1 MISGFSFA
9 FCDNVTK
16 YSFFL
21 NIAGSHS
28 TDSRVLASFL
38 NSILLCGK
46 IKTQT
51 IIASKKRIG
60 GNTMRK
66 FKAVMMRGGTSKGL
80 MFHKKDLPADQHE
93 WDEIFLKAMGNPD
106 PKQIDGLGGCVSSN
120 NKIVVVWPSER
131 NGVDVEYLVG
141 QVVVGRW
148 QIDYK
153 ANCGNMT
160 GAVAP
165 FAIEEGITPAVSPL
179 TCVRLFN
186 HNTEKRIDV
195 TVPVENGTF
204 AEHGECAI
212 AGIDGTAAPLTVDF
226 LEPAGSKTGKLLPT
240 GRALDEISVAGFGVV
255 RATLLDV
262 SNPLVVV
269 RAEDVGLTG
278 CEMPGELE
286 KNRAVCDLLESVRGI
301 SACMMGLAA
310 SPDEATA
317 KSPGIPKI
325 AFFTAPCSYTAV
337 NGSKISAE
345 DMDLCVRVISVFQL
359 HKASPL
365 TSANALAVAA
375 CLKGGI
381 VDLTMGAISP
391 GSVRLGHPSGIMTML
406 PRLRTASE
414 GAVEVMGVASL
425 RTARRLMEGTVL
437 IPDKT

>member
-1 MISGFSFA
+1 
-9 FCDNVTK
+9 
-16 YSFFL
+16 
-21 NIAGSHS
+21 
-28 TDSRVLASFL
+28 
-38 NSILLCGK
+38 
-46 IKTQT
+46 
-51 IIASKKRIG
+51 
-60 GNTMRK
+60 MRK

-80 MFHKKDLPADQHE
+80 MFHKKDLPADQRA

-120 NKIVVVWPSER
+120 NKIVVVWPSEIK
-131 NGVDVEYLVG
+131 GVDVEYLVG
-141 QVVVGRW
+141 QVVVGR
-148 QIDYK
+148 QQVDYK

-165 FAIEEGITPAVSPL
+165 FAIEEGLIPAVSPL
-179 TCVRLFN
+179 TSVRLFN
-186 HNTEKRIDV
+186 HNTDKRIDV
-195 TVPVENGTF
+195 TVPIENGTF
-204 AEHGECAI
+204 AEHGDCAI
-212 AGIDGTAAPLTVDF
+212 AGIDGTAAPLIVDF

-240 GRALDEISVAGFGVV
+240 GRVFDEISIAGFGTV

-262 SNPLVVV
+262 SNPLVVI

-278 CEMPGELE
+278 REMPGELE

-310 SPDEATA
+310 TPDEATA

-325 AFFTAPCSYTAV
+325 AFFTAPCDYTAV
-337 NGSKISAE
+337 NGSKISSV

-381 VDLTMGAISP
+381 VDSTMGAISP
-391 GSVRLGHPSGIMTML
+391 QSVRLGHPSGIMTML
-406 PRLRTASE
+406 PRLGTAAE
-414 GAVEVMGVASL
+414 GQTEVLGVACL

-437 IPDKT
+437 IPD